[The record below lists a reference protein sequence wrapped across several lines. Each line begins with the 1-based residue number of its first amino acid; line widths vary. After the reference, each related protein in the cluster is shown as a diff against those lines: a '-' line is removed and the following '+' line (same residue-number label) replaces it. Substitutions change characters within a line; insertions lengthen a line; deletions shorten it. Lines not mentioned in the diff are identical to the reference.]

1 MVDFESFATLSRVQC
16 HPERSEPASEVE
28 GSATRGVERF
38 GSRILRKLSR
48 CEPAN
53 SRDNCH
59 PERRIR
65 SFKCSGCASARRKL
79 RMTFKLC
86 RTRTYGTLYLA
97 AAAIGGVGA
106 GSGDLPGRSR
116 QSATPADLGR
126 PAAGPSFHPQ

>member
-1 MVDFESFATLSRVQC
+1 MTKWWISKVPQPYHGVQC

-28 GSATRGVERF
+28 GSAPRGVERF

-79 RMTFKLC
+79 RMTFSLC
-86 RTRTYGTLYLA
+86 RTRTLRDAVLKLIESTDLS
-97 AAAIGGVGA
+97 GVEVE
-106 GSGDLPGRSR
+106 PR
-116 QSATPADLGR
+116 
-126 PAAGPSFHPQ
+126 

>member
-1 MVDFESFATLSRVQC
+1 MATEVVDFESFESYTEVKC

-28 GSATRGVERF
+28 GSATCRVERL

-79 RMTFKLC
+79 RMTFSLC
-86 RTRTYGTLYLA
+86 RTLNLRA
-97 AAAIGGVGA
+97 AV
-106 GSGDLPGRSR
+106 
-116 QSATPADLGR
+116 LG
-126 PAAGPSFHPQ
+126 